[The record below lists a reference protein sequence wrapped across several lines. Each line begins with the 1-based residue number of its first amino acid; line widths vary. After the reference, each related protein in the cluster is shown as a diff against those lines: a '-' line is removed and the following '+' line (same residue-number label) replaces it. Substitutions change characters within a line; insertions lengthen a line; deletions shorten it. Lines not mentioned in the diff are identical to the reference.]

1 MRKVILL
8 ILVSFAITFGCVTMA
23 SANID
28 QSEQSAISVSENVST
43 INYYEVAMSMVKEN
57 QSKEMIDAYVLDHID
72 SMDTREIDD
81 VVLELLERMQ
91 AYDDETSMAYFMP
104 NIQTQ
109 MLERYNK
116 TTGKFDIE
124 NLNSELD
131 FLKTSM
137 KYGLVI
143 NELNNFIT
151 TDIKRE
157 SFEMYDKYISE
168 EVKLYLDITCSIINY
183 GSNSE
188 TNEAYLEFA
197 NIGSKIEQLLISD
210 SNYRFDHNKL
220 ISNMRI
226 VNLNLSY
233 YIPNGIK
240 NLNTYYVSKEKLD
253 PEIINLY
260 EMVLNEYS
268 HIIGLENTIN
278 YIKKLKE
285 NEYVIDDMS
294 NAYLEIIVSFKF
306 EELFT
311 ESYSKNL
318 KSELGIYLNKSEE
331 IYDALHQMLSED
343 GIMEELL
350 VNIIESREE
359 LTPELFDRIILEYAN
374 VLTYTAIHYN
384 NLLYEDSTYQNVL
397 IDLNENGTDN
407 LSNLKDA
414 TVQFVK
420 EARADGYKIVMVDKS
435 VYCMPDPK
443 YLSRLEPLASEN
455 ISAFI
460 KILNEYSNYRIL
472 KGGVEDKI
480 AYQYQLMNHIEEVLL
495 FYEFEKD
502 VMDNLCGLE
511 YISMREILYESLL
524 SDDMYKNYLTG
535 DGKMP
540 ISLYNIY
547 SSENE
552 RFPDRFFTL
561 VMSHYIEDIALNNY
575 RHTEQT
581 IGFINE
587 VVDYSSYYNYI
598 DLCRGEIEKKKGM

>member
-1 MRKVILL
+1 M
-8 ILVSFAITFGCVTMA
+8 T
-23 SANID
+23 
-28 QSEQSAISVSENVST
+28 
-43 INYYEVAMSMVKEN
+43 
-57 QSKEMIDAYVLDHID
+57 
-72 SMDTREIDD
+72 
-81 VVLELLERMQ
+81 
-91 AYDDETSMAYFMP
+91 YFMP

-116 TTGKFDIE
+116 TTGKFDME

-188 TNEAYLEFA
+188 TNEDYLEFA

-260 EMVLNEYS
+260 EMILNEYS

-397 IDLNENGTDN
+397 IDLNENGTEN
-407 LSNLKDA
+407 LSVLKDA

-420 EARADGYKIVMVDKS
+420 EARAEGYKIVKGDES
-435 VYCMPDPK
+435 VYCVPDPK

-455 ISAFI
+455 ISAVI

-472 KGGVEDKI
+472 KGSIEDKI
-480 AYQYQLMNHIEEVLL
+480 VYQYQLMNHIEEVLL
-495 FYEFEKD
+495 SYEFDKD
-502 VMDNLCGLE
+502 TIDNLCGIQYLC
-511 YISMREILYESLL
+511 MRELLYESLL
-524 SDDMYKNYLTG
+524 SDDMYQSYLTG
-535 DGKMP
+535 DGKIP
-540 ISLYNIY
+540 TSLYNIY
-547 SSENE
+547 NFENKKY
-552 RFPDRFFTL
+552 PDRFFTF
-561 VMSHYIEDIALNNY
+561 VISYYIDEIAVNNY
-575 RHTEQT
+575 NHTKET
-581 IGFINE
+581 IGFLDEFVN
-587 VVDYSSYYNYI
+587 YSSFHSYV
-598 DLCRGEIEKKKGM
+598 DFCREEIEKKKGM